1 MVLATMGYEGLE
13 TDSFFSILQ
22 ENNITTIVDVRELPI
37 SRKAGF
43 SKSSLSEMASFIGI
57 DYVHFKALGCPR
69 EIRHDYRIDQD
80 WSKYSHR
87 YLAYLKTQSKEIMRL
102 AELVETQ
109 NCCLLC
115 FEANHS
121 RCHRSFVADAVAQI
135 AGDILNIIHLEKVPT

>member
-43 SKSSLSEMASFIGI
+43 SKSSLSKMASFIGI
-57 DYVHFKALGCPR
+57 DYVHFNALGCPR

-87 YLAYLKTQSKEIMRL
+87 YLACLETPPKVIMRL

-109 NCCLLC
+109 SCC
-115 FEANHS
+115 
-121 RCHRSFVADAVAQI
+121 
-135 AGDILNIIHLEKVPT
+135 